1 MIRRREILA
10 LPLLGV
16 VPRAIAQNFHCGI
29 LVVGAGGAG
38 LAAALEASA
47 CSDSVVLIEKES
59 FIGGDTLYSGGFFNA
74 PNTEFQ
80 NRKGI
85 KDSEEFYLQQITR
98 SANGRGNP
106 KVQTKLAKEAANTL
120 NWLRKNGVT
129 FGDEIYQIYGSG
141 YRRSHKPVTA
151 LGSSYVQNL
160 AAACLKNG
168 VSIRTSTRLESF
180 EVLPNQ
186 RGFRVTISSKG
197 VSSVITSRALILCAG
212 GFANNP
218 ELIRRYVPNLNF
230 KYSYSRGTGEVLQ
243 RAIEAGVQVENM
255 DAVEC
260 IPEGSILSKYSA
272 RLYAM
277 APGTVFINEDGERF
291 VDEAATRKTISEALI
306 KQGAKR
312 CWTIV
317 DIRSVKRL
325 DKSQQKNLYR
335 AYFAGQVWKNDTLEA
350 LCKDINVPFEKVKV
364 SFEQVDPR
372 HRPSVAPFWAVRMYP
387 WIHYTLGGISINE
400 QAECLNKFGIPIPGL
415 YAAGQITGSVH
426 GENRLGGNGLT
437 DAFTFGRIAGKNA
450 ARWIKEN

>member
-1 MIRRREILA
+1 MRM
-10 LPLLGV
+10 
-16 VPRAIAQNFHCGI
+16 
-29 LVVGAGGAG
+29 
-38 LAAALEASA
+38 
-47 CSDSVVLIEKES
+47 
-59 FIGGDTLYSGGFFNA
+59 
-74 PNTEFQ
+74 
-80 NRKGI
+80 
-85 KDSEEFYLQQITR
+85 SEEFYLQQITK

-106 KVQTKLAKEAANTL
+106 KVQARLAKEAGNTL

-168 VSIRTSTRLESF
+168 VSIRTSTKLESF

-186 RGFRVTISSKG
+186 RGFRVSVSSNG
-197 VSSVITSRALILCAG
+197 VNSVITSRALILCAG
-212 GFANNP
+212 GFANNR

-230 KYSYSRGTGEVLQ
+230 KYSDSRGTGEVLQ
-243 RAIEAGVQVENM
+243 KAIEAGVQVENM

-277 APGTVFINEDGERF
+277 TPGTVFINEDGERF
-291 VDEAATRKTISEALI
+291 VDEAATRKTITEALI

-317 DIRSVKRL
+317 DTRSVKRL

-350 LCKDINVPFEKVKV
+350 LCKDINVPFDTVKT
-364 SFEQVDPR
+364 SFDQVDPT
-372 HRPSVAPFWAVRMYP
+372 HRPSVAPYWAVRMYP
-387 WIHYTLGGISINE
+387 WVHYTLGGISINE
-400 QAECLNKFGIPIPGL
+400 QAECLNRFGIPIPGL

-450 ARWIKEN
+450 AKWIEEN